1 MYDILDIL
9 FTHGGS
15 FMIIGIIG
23 AFDEE
28 VEKFIEMF
36 QLTKEDTT
44 IWDIYSGDFKD
55 KHLVVCRSGIGKVNS
70 GAMTQYLID
79 HYQVDLV
86 INSGCAGSLLS
97 KVKIM
102 DVVLSSYVTY
112 HDFNPTRIMEYSVPE
127 LGKIRASTKLIHIAE
142 DALKKLDVDNYF
154 IAPIASGDCFVTDE
168 VIRDTIYKATGA
180 YAVDMES
187 ASIGHICKLNQVP
200 FLSLRTISDF
210 SDGNDDF
217 EVIAAYKSSQ
227 LVKEMIEAL

>member
-1 MYDILDIL
+1 MFDILNI
-9 FTHGGS
+9 FFKHGGS
-15 FMIIGIIG
+15 FMINGIIG

-127 LGKIRASTKLIHIAE
+127 LGKVRASTK
-142 DALKKLDVDNYF
+142 
-154 IAPIASGDCFVTDE
+154 
-168 VIRDTIYKATGA
+168 
-180 YAVDMES
+180 
-187 ASIGHICKLNQVP
+187 
-200 FLSLRTISDF
+200 
-210 SDGNDDF
+210 
-217 EVIAAYKSSQ
+217 
-227 LVKEMIEAL
+227 

>member
-1 MYDILDIL
+1 MV
-9 FTHGGS
+9 
-15 FMIIGIIG
+15 IGIIG

-28 VEKFIEMF
+28 VEKFIEIF
-36 QLTKEDTT
+36 KLKKEENL
-44 IWDIYSGDFKD
+44 IWDIYLGKN
-55 KHLVVCRSGIGKVNS
+55 KKKKLVVCRSGIGKVNS

-79 HYQVDLV
+79 HFHVDLI

-102 DVVLSSYVTY
+102 DVILSNYVTY
-112 HDFNPTRIMEYSVPE
+112 HDFQPTRIMEYSVPE
-127 LGKIRASTKLIHIAE
+127 QGKVSASTKLIHIAE
-142 DALKKLDVDNYF
+142 DALKQLEVDNYY
-154 IAPIASGDCFVTDE
+154 IAPIASGDCFVTDAKM
-168 VIRDTIYKATGA
+168 RDYIYKTTGA

-187 ASIGHICKLNQVP
+187 ASIGHICKLNHIP

-227 LVKEMIEAL
+227 LVKAMIEAL

>member
-1 MYDILDIL
+1 MN
-9 FTHGGS
+9 
-15 FMIIGIIG
+15 IGIIG

-28 VEKFIEMF
+28 VEKFIEVF
-36 QLTKEDTT
+36 HLVKDDSH
-44 IWDIYSGDFKD
+44 IWDIYTGIFEG
-55 KHLVVCRSGIGKVNS
+55 KHLFVCRSGIGKVNS
-70 GAMTQYLID
+70 EAMTQYLID
-79 HYQVDLV
+79 HYHIDLV

-112 HDFNPTRIMEYSVPE
+112 HDFQPTRVMEYSVPE
-127 LGKIRASTKLIHIAE
+127 LGKVQASTKLIHIAE
-142 DALKKLDVDNYF
+142 DALKKLEVDNYY
-154 IAPIASGDCFVTDE
+154 IAPIASGDCFVTDAE
-168 VIRDTIYKATGA
+168 MRDQIYKATGA

-210 SDGNDDF
+210 SDGNEDF

>member
-1 MYDILDIL
+1 
-9 FTHGGS
+9 
-15 FMIIGIIG
+15 MIIGIVG

-28 VEKFIEMF
+28 VEKFIELF
-36 QLTKEDTT
+36 HLQKEDDV
-44 IWDIYSGDFKD
+44 IWNIYSGDVCN

-79 HYQVDLV
+79 HYHVDLI
-86 INSGCAGSLLS
+86 INSGCAGSLFS

-112 HDFNPTRIMEYSVPE
+112 HDFHPTRIMESNVPE
-127 LGKIRASTKLIHIAE
+127 QGRIQASTRLIQIAE
-142 DALKKLDVDNYF
+142 EAMKKLEVDNYY
-154 IAPIASGDCFVTDE
+154 IAPIASGDCFVTDANM
-168 VIRDTIYKATGA
+168 RDAIYTATGA

-200 FLSLRTISDF
+200 FLAVRTISDF
-210 SDGNDDF
+210 SDGVEDF